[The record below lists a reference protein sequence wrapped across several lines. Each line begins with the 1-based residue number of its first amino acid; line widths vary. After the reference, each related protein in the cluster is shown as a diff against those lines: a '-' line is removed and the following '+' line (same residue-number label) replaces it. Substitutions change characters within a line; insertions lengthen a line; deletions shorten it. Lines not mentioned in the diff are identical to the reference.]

1 MSALTTELLQWCLQ
15 QLSLSPIPA
24 LSPELADDHLS
35 VVSGDASF
43 RCYYRLQFKGGG
55 SVIAVHAPPDKED
68 NHAFAKVQ
76 SLLHKNG
83 ARVPALLSWDEP
95 RGFLLQEDFG
105 DQLLL
110 PLLTGQ
116 AEADQYYHQAMSL
129 LLPVQRIALVEG
141 ELPDYDQQRLLNEMA
156 LFPQWFIEGMLG
168 YPLNDAEQNLLDE
181 VFSILTQSAL
191 SQVQTLVHRDFHS
204 RNLMCLPGGELGM
217 IDFQDAVKGP
227 ISYDLVS
234 LLRDCYVSWP
244 QQWVRRWALDY
255 RDMAQQQGI
264 LGPVSDA
271 EFLRSF
277 DLMGLQRH
285 IKVLG
290 IFARLKLRDG
300 KSGYLKD
307 LPLVMAYTLSVAD
320 AYPELA
326 GFVAWFKKTLL
337 PLAMEQSWYREV
349 TL

>member
-15 QLSLSPIPA
+15 QLALLPNRA
-24 LSPELADDHLS
+24 LSPDRAADHLS

-43 RCYYRLQFKGGG
+43 RGYYRLQLGDNR

-76 SLLHKNG
+76 ALLHKNG
-83 ARVPALLSWDEP
+83 ARVPALLAWDEP

-110 PLLTGQ
+110 PLLTDP
-116 AEADQYYHQAMSL
+116 ATADHYYHQAMSI
-129 LLPVQRIALVEG
+129 LLPVQRIALPEG
-141 ELPDYDQQRLLNEMA
+141 ELPDYDSQRLRDEMA
-156 LFPQWFIEGMLG
+156 LFPLWFVEGMLA
-168 YPLNDAEQNLLDE
+168 YRLSDTEQALLNG
-181 VFSILTQSAL
+181 VFSTLAESAL
-191 SQVQTLVHRDFHS
+191 GQPQALVHRDFHS
-204 RNLMCLPGGELGM
+204 RNLMCLPDGELGM

-227 ISYDLVS
+227 ISYDVVS

-244 QQWVRRWALDY
+244 QQWVRRWALEY

-264 LGPVSDA
+264 LGPISDT

-290 IFARLKLRDG
+290 VFARLKLRDG

-307 LPLVMAYTLSVAD
+307 LPLVMAYTLSVAS

-326 GFVAWFKKTLL
+326 NFVAWFNEKIL
-337 PLAMEQSWYREV
+337 PLAKRQPWYRKV
-349 TL
+349 SL